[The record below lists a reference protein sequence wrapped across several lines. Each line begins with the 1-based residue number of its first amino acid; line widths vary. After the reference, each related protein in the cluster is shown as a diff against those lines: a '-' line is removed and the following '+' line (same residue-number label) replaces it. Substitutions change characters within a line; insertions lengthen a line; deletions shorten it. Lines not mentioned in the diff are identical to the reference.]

1 MLAKLIQFAL
11 TQRLLVLI
19 LTLGIA
25 AAGALAYQSLPIDA
39 FPDVSSTQVKIIVK
53 APGMTPEEVEAR
65 ITAPIEVEM
74 LGIPK
79 QSGLRSVAKYALT
92 DITVDFQ
99 DGTDIYWARQQVAE
113 RLNSV
118 WPNLPSDASG
128 GMAPMTTPL
137 GEMFMFTIESDT
149 LSLQEKRS
157 LLDWVIRPQ
166 LRTVPGVADVNAL
179 GGVVRTFEVV
189 PDNTRMYAR
198 GVSIAALQETLLRN
212 NRNGGAGR
220 LNDGEG
226 ALLVRSEGGFKTLE
240 DVQNTV
246 LRSEQG
252 MSVRVAD
259 VADVRIGSLTRYGAV
274 TTNGKGE
281 AVQGLVL
288 GLRGANARQ
297 VVEGVRAK
305 IAEMMPSLP
314 KDVRIH
320 VFYDRGSLVER
331 AVNTVTKALM
341 EAVLLVIILL
351 VLFLGNLRAALT
363 IAFILPLS
371 ALFTFLL
378 MQHFGMSANLMSLG
392 GLSIAIGMLVDAA
405 VVVVENIVSQ
415 LASQA
420 HGHQLQAARLP
431 RLHIIYRAVREVSV
445 PVTAGILIIITV
457 FLPLLTLQGLEG
469 KLFSPVALTIMF
481 ALAGSLLLSLT
492 VIPVLSSFLLKQVNH
507 DEPWL
512 VRKALAIYEPVLLW
526 CLARARLVLSVA
538 LVLLIFT
545 ALAYTQIGKTFMPV
559 MDEGDIIIGV
569 EKLPSINLQQS
580 MATDLNVQRAI
591 LRDVPEVRG
600 VYSRVGSDELGLDP
614 MGLNQTDNFLLL
626 KPHAEW
632 RMQTKQQLIDELRK
646 VMHELPGLAYSFTQ
660 PIDMRVNEMILG
672 VRGDLAIKIF
682 GADLA
687 ELNKKAQQ
695 IVKVLEAI
703 PGSQDVYTPQNSG
716 VQYLQIKIDRAAA
729 GRMGL
734 DITEIQSILLAQLE
748 GKQQGVVQ
756 EGQRRT
762 PVLVRGSA
770 SLRDSAD
777 EFNNL
782 MLTLPNGTNIPL
794 SAVARVVR
802 EEGPVKVDRERGA
815 RMVVVTANVRDRDLV
830 GFVEEA
836 KQRVQAQ
843 VQLEEGYALKWGGQF
858 ENQQRA
864 AARLAVVV
872 PISIMLVFLLLF
884 ATFGSVK
891 QALLILSN
899 IPFAMIGGVF
909 ALWLS
914 GEYLS
919 VPASVGFIALL
930 GIAVLNGVVMV
941 SYFNQL
947 AAQGMQAMNIVIEG
961 AKRRL
966 RPVLM
971 TASITAF
978 GLVPLLFATGPGS
991 EIQRPLAVVV
1001 IGGLISSTALTL
1013 VLLPILYRKFFK

>member
-1 MLAKLIQFAL
+1 
-11 TQRLLVLI
+11 
-19 LTLGIA
+19 
-25 AAGALAYQSLPIDA
+25 
-39 FPDVSSTQVKIIVK
+39 
-53 APGMTPEEVEAR
+53 
-65 ITAPIEVEM
+65 
-74 LGIPK
+74 
-79 QSGLRSVAKYALT
+79 
-92 DITVDFQ
+92 
-99 DGTDIYWARQQVAE
+99 
-113 RLNSV
+113 
-118 WPNLPSDASG
+118 
-128 GMAPMTTPL
+128 MAPMTTPL

-420 HGHQLQAARLP
+420 HGHQPQAVRLP

-492 VIPVLSSFLLKQVNH
+492 VIPVLSSFLLK
-507 DEPWL
+507 
-512 VRKALAIYEPVLLW
+512 I
-526 CLARARLVLSVA
+526 
-538 LVLLIFT
+538 
-545 ALAYTQIGKTFMPV
+545 
-559 MDEGDIIIGV
+559 
-569 EKLPSINLQQS
+569 
-580 MATDLNVQRAI
+580 TDC
-591 LRDVPEVRG
+591 P
-600 VYSRVGSDELGLDP
+600 
-614 MGLNQTDNFLLL
+614 
-626 KPHAEW
+626 
-632 RMQTKQQLIDELRK
+632 
-646 VMHELPGLAYSFTQ
+646 
-660 PIDMRVNEMILG
+660 
-672 VRGDLAIKIF
+672 
-682 GADLA
+682 
-687 ELNKKAQQ
+687 
-695 IVKVLEAI
+695 
-703 PGSQDVYTPQNSG
+703 
-716 VQYLQIKIDRAAA
+716 
-729 GRMGL
+729 
-734 DITEIQSILLAQLE
+734 
-748 GKQQGVVQ
+748 
-756 EGQRRT
+756 
-762 PVLVRGSA
+762 
-770 SLRDSAD
+770 
-777 EFNNL
+777 
-782 MLTLPNGTNIPL
+782 
-794 SAVARVVR
+794 
-802 EEGPVKVDRERGA
+802 
-815 RMVVVTANVRDRDLV
+815 
-830 GFVEEA
+830 
-836 KQRVQAQ
+836 
-843 VQLEEGYALKWGGQF
+843 
-858 ENQQRA
+858 
-864 AARLAVVV
+864 
-872 PISIMLVFLLLF
+872 
-884 ATFGSVK
+884 
-891 QALLILSN
+891 
-899 IPFAMIGGVF
+899 
-909 ALWLS
+909 
-914 GEYLS
+914 
-919 VPASVGFIALL
+919 
-930 GIAVLNGVVMV
+930 
-941 SYFNQL
+941 
-947 AAQGMQAMNIVIEG
+947 
-961 AKRRL
+961 
-966 RPVLM
+966 
-971 TASITAF
+971 
-978 GLVPLLFATGPGS
+978 
-991 EIQRPLAVVV
+991 
-1001 IGGLISSTALTL
+1001 
-1013 VLLPILYRKFFK
+1013 

>member
-1 MLAKLIQFAL
+1 MLGKLIQFAL
-11 TQRLLVLI
+11 TQRLLILI
-19 LTLGIA
+19 LTIGVA
-25 AAGALAYQSLPIDA
+25 AAGTIAYQSLPIDA

-74 LGIPK
+74 LGIPR

-92 DITVDFQ
+92 DITVDFM

-113 RLNSV
+113 RLNAV
-118 WPNLPSDASG
+118 WANLPPDVSG

-149 LSLQEKRS
+149 LSLQERRS

-179 GGVVRTFEVV
+179 GGLVRSFEIV
-189 PDNTRMYAR
+189 PDNARMYAR
-198 GVSIAALQETLLRN
+198 GVSINTLQEALLNN

-220 LNDGEG
+220 LSDGEG
-226 ALLVRSEGGFKTLE
+226 ALLVRSEGGFKTIE

-246 LRSEQG
+246 LRTDMG

-274 TTNGKGE
+274 TVNGKDE
-281 AVQGLVL
+281 SVEGLVL
-288 GLRGANARQ
+288 GLRGANAQQ
-297 VVEGVRAK
+297 VVKGIKEK
-305 IAEMMPSLP
+305 LAEMAPSLP
-314 KDVRIH
+314 KDVRIQ

-341 EAVLLVIILL
+341 EAVVLVLILL
-351 VLFLGNLRAALT
+351 VLFLGNFRAALT

-378 MQHFGMSANLMSLG
+378 MRYFGMSANLMSLG

-405 VVVVENIVSQ
+405 VVVVENIVSH
-415 LASQA
+415 LAERKQA
-420 HGHQLQAARLP
+420 GILP
-431 RLHIIYRAVREVSV
+431 RMHLIYRAVREVSV
-445 PVTAGILIIITV
+445 PVTAGVLIIITV

-469 KLFSPVALTIMF
+469 KLFTPVALTIMF
-481 ALAGSLLLSLT
+481 ALAGSLVLSLT
-492 VIPVLSSFLLKQVNH
+492 VIPVLSSFLLKEVSH
-507 DEPWL
+507 EEPWL
-512 VRKALAIYEPVLLW
+512 VRKALAVYEPSLKW
-526 CLARARLVLSVA
+526 CLEHARVIVVA
-538 LVLLIFT
+538 AFVMLAFT
-545 ALAYTQIGKTFMPV
+545 GVVYTQIGKTFMPV

-569 EKLPSINLQQS
+569 EKLPSVNLQQTIS
-580 MATDLNVQRAI
+580 TDLNVQRAI
-591 LRDVPEVRG
+591 LSQVPEVKG

-614 MGLNQTDNFLLL
+614 MGLNQTDNFLIL
-626 KPHAEW
+626 KPMNEW
-632 RMQTKQQLIDELRK
+632 RMETKVELIDELRK
-646 VMHELPGLAYSFTQ
+646 VMHQLPGLAYSFTQ

-682 GADLA
+682 GHDLKT
-687 ELNKKAQQ
+687 LDDKAQQ
-695 IVKVLEAI
+695 IIKILESI
-703 PGSQDVYTPQNSG
+703 SGSQDVYTPENSG
-716 VQYLQIKIDRAAA
+716 VQYLQVKIDRAAA
-729 GRMGL
+729 GRLGL
-734 DITEIQSILLAQLE
+734 DVTEIQSILLAQLE
-748 GKQQGVVQ
+748 GKQLGVVQ

-762 PVLVRGSA
+762 PVLVRGSQA
-770 SLRDSAD
+770 LRDSPAD
-777 EFNNL
+777 FDSL
-782 MLTLPNGTNIPL
+782 MLTLPTGTNIPL
-794 SAVARVVR
+794 SAVAKVVR

-815 RMVVVTANVRDRDLV
+815 RYVVVTANVRNRDLV
-830 GFVEEA
+830 SFVEEA
-836 KQRVQAQ
+836 RQRVGAE
-843 VQLEEGYALKWGGQF
+843 VKLGEGYSVKWGGQF

-864 AARLAVVV
+864 AARLAIVV
-872 PISIMLVFLLLF
+872 PVAIALVFLLLF

-947 AAQGMQAMNIVIEG
+947 EAQGMAVLDIVVEG

-978 GLVPLLFATGPGS
+978 GLIPLLFATGPGS

-1001 IGGLISSTALTL
+1001 IGGLVSSTVLTL
-1013 VLLPILYRKFFK
+1013 VLLPIFYRRFFRQE